1 MCFLHPQPTFS
12 SALECCLQT
21 APTHITTTSLILNPT
36 TEHLLDA
43 VRTALDAV
51 PTPPSAAVAETATK
65 RISAHDYLRRFL
77 MSAAEKCCV
86 RVGSSCSPASVL
98 STLSNW
104 FLVLQ
109 SPVLAPREMQ
119 PYEVVASQVVESP
132 HPYLNSQ
139 DLTHQIEPSDKSLVS
154 SIEYMEVTFDPR
166 CRTENQ
172 CDYLAFYKDGVR
184 QGLSKC
190 DPFIPSHKVH
200 AHSFDRLMQVPRQR
214 SWPLGWSWLYGIAQS
229 QRLLDGGPLPF

>member
-1 MCFLHPQPTFS
+1 M
-12 SALECCLQT
+12 QT
-21 APTHITTTSLILNPT
+21 APAHIPTISLFLNLA

-43 VRTALDAV
+43 VRTALDAA
-51 PTPPSAAVAETATK
+51 PTPPSEAVAETATK
-65 RISAHDYLRRFL
+65 RITAHDYLRRFL
-77 MSAAEKCCV
+77 MSAAEKYCV

-109 SPVLAPREMQ
+109 SPVLAPRELQ

-139 DLTHQIEPSDKSLVS
+139 DLTHQIEPSDKSLVN
-154 SIEYMEVTFDPR
+154 SIEYMEVTFDAR
-166 CRTENQ
+166 CRTEAQ
-172 CDYLAFYKDGVR
+172 CDYLTFYKDGVR

-190 DPFIPSHKVH
+190 DPFPRTHFTRIYLTAP
-200 AHSFDRLMQVPRQR
+200 MQVPRQR
-214 SWPLGWSWLYGIAQS
+214 SWLLGRCWLHGSA
-229 QRLLDGGPLPF
+229 